1 MPFSSMIHEMK
12 GEIGAISSRGLL
24 RFRSGGHAAAA
35 GRASAAAEPDEA
47 LRESCWARVPPEL
60 LRMVLARVEHE
71 EARWPGRSAVVASA
85 GVCRCWRAVVKE
97 MVRVPEVSGK
107 ITFPISLKQPGP
119 RDAPMKCFIRR
130 NRATQSYSL
139 CIGITDALADDG
151 KFLLAARRSRRPAGT
166 EYLISLDAKNTSKG
180 TCIGKLRSNFLGTK
194 FTVYDAHP
202 PCTGAV
208 VSKGPSAHM
217 IGSAQVSPG
226 VPAGNY
232 PISHISYEA
241 TFGSR
246 YPRKMNCVMDSIPL
260 SAIKEGGTAPT
271 QTEFPSINSNSFA
284 SVPFFRKSGR
294 LDSSGVQLA
303 TQNEA
308 KMVLKNKSPVDESW
322 SAVYLGVY
330 PR

>member
-1 MPFSSMIHEMK
+1 MPFSSMIQEMK

-24 RFRSGGHAAAA
+24 RFRSDQPGGHAAA
-35 GRASAAAEPDEA
+35 GRAPAAEPPGEA
-47 LRESCWARVPPEL
+47 LRESCWAQVPPEL
-60 LRMVLARVEHE
+60 LRMVLARVEDE

-97 MVRVPEVSGK
+97 LVRVPEASGK
-107 ITFPISLKQPGP
+107 FTFPISLKQPGP
-119 RDAPMKCFIRR
+119 RDAPIKCFIRR

-139 CIGITDALADDG
+139 CVGVTDALADDG

-194 FTVYDAHP
+194 FIVYDAHP
-202 PCTGAV
+202 PCVGAV
-208 VSKGPSAHM
+208 VSKGPYAHM

-232 PISHISYEA
+232 PISHISYKA

-246 YPRKMNCVMDSIPL
+246 YDKPCGRHL
-260 SAIKEGGTAPT
+260 GGVW
-271 QTEFPSINSNSFA
+271 FHLLNFSRCLI
-284 SVPFFRKSGR
+284 GC
-294 LDSSGVQLA
+294 LD
-303 TQNEA
+303 TCIE
-308 KMVLKNKSPVDESW
+308 
-322 SAVYLGVY
+322 Y
-330 PR
+330 